1 MSRCSQKKGI
11 WVIKQCENAA
21 FTLCAVC
28 KTPFCTEHLTISA
41 DKRYLCLQCMQEVS
55 SIPPYAVE
63 DFYSGEIENYLYFY
77 RPSVRDSEV
86 YKRII
91 PPYPLKNYTT
101 SLNMTH
107 LAFAKNSYNITMTT
121 ILLRIYMIV
130 KNFIFLIFRAC
141 PRLLR
146 PTSLRFVRLSRQGR
160 AIRCKSSV
168 ASLPA
173 VFPLLSLTHHHLP
186 QLPKL
191 KFLILIIFIQ

>member
-1 MSRCSQKKGI
+1 MPLLRYVQFVKPLFALNTLPLALTNGTS
-11 WVIKQCENAA
+11 A
-21 FTLCAVC
+21 FNVC
-28 KTPFCTEHLTISA
+28 KKLVVSLPMLLKTFI
-41 DKRYLCLQCMQEVS
+41 QERLK
-55 SIPPYAVE
+55 IIY
-63 DFYSGEIENYLYFY
+63 IFY

-191 KFLILIIFIQ
+191 KFLVLIIFIQ